1 MAFDFKKEY
10 KEFYMPKN
18 KPSILTVL
26 TNLHYH
32 LHMKFDDGGRLTVA
46 FLFALTVIIMYNK
59 FDLRLYRLLRETPL
73 QTSAEVHAQAL
84 SGGGK

>member
-1 MAFDFKKEY
+1 
-10 KEFYMPKN
+10 
-18 KPSILTVL
+18 
-26 TNLHYH
+26 
-32 LHMKFDDGGRLTVA
+32 MKFDDGGRLIVA

-59 FDLRLYRLLRETPL
+59 FDLRLYRLLREIPL

>member
-1 MAFDFKKEY
+1 
-10 KEFYMPKN
+10 
-18 KPSILTVL
+18 
-26 TNLHYH
+26 
-32 LHMKFDDGGRLTVA
+32 MKFDDGGRLTVA

-73 QTSAEVHAQAL
+73 QTSAEVQAQAL